1 MDLFP
6 ALTGSKLRIRGS
18 ICPQYSVMATI
29 SGNKPMARYMSFYS
43 KGFTLYTITDKR
55 TEKVEDLEKNSNVFV
70 LLGYEE
76 GIFDK
81 DYVEVEGEVSM
92 VKNQEIIEKS
102 WNDYM
107 DDQYASKEDPNIL
120 VLEIKPTKINVKSK
134 KGKEVEEIIL

>member
-1 MDLFP
+1 MEDIKEK
-6 ALTGSKLRIRGS
+6 ALKIMEKNDVG
-18 ICPQYSVMATI
+18 VMATI

-70 LLGYEE
+70 LLGYKE

>member
-1 MDLFP
+1 MEDIKEK
-6 ALTGSKLRIRGS
+6 ALKIMEKNDVG
-18 ICPQYSVMATI
+18 VMATI

-81 DYVEVEGEVSM
+81 DYVEVEGEVS
-92 VKNQEIIEKS
+92 NGQKS
-102 WNDYM
+102 GNH
-107 DDQYASKEDPNIL
+107 
-120 VLEIKPTKINVKSK
+120 
-134 KGKEVEEIIL
+134 